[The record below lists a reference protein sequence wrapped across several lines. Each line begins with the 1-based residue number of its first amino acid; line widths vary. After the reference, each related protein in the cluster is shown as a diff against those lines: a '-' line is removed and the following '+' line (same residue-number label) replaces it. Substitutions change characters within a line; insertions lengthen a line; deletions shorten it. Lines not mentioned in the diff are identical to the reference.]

1 MGIGKRQLVLAS
13 LVVALG
19 AAVYLNWVF
28 QGEQP
33 LIATDTLTSAGELGA
48 AQLVNGK
55 GSDNNKGSNDKSS
68 SATSSE
74 APTSSESV
82 KTAAKVDEYFTEAKL
97 SRQKARDSS
106 VEMLQKVL
114 TDASANDA
122 AKKESV
128 EQAAVI
134 AQNIIQESNIESL
147 IKAKGFA
154 DCVVFIQQN
163 ECSVV
168 VRSDGL
174 LPNEAI
180 AIKDIIG
187 GQAKIAY
194 DKIKIIEA
202 K

>member
-28 QGEQP
+28 QGEGP
-33 LIATDTLTSAGELGA
+33 LIATDTLTSGAELGA

-55 GSDNNKGSNDKSS
+55 GSSSTPETSS
-68 SATSSE
+68 SASSTSSKAVE
-74 APTSSESV
+74 
-82 KTAAKVDEYFTEAKL
+82 TAAKVDEYFTEAKL
-97 SRQKARDSS
+97 SRQKAWDGS

-114 TDASANDA
+114 QDASTNDTV
-122 AKKESV
+122 KKESL
-128 EQAAVI
+128 EKAAEI
-134 AQNIIQESNIESL
+134 AQNIVQESNIESL
-147 IKAKGFA
+147 IKAKGFS
-154 DCVVFIQQN
+154 DCVVFLQN
-163 ECSVV
+163 SECSVV

-187 GQAKIAY
+187 GQSGVAY
-194 DKIKIIEA
+194 DKIKIVEA

>member
-28 QGEQP
+28 QGEGP
-33 LIATDTLTSAGELGA
+33 LIATDTLTSGAELWA

-55 GSDNNKGSNDKSS
+55 GSSSTPETSS
-68 SATSSE
+68 SASSTSSKAVE
-74 APTSSESV
+74 
-82 KTAAKVDEYFTEAKL
+82 TAAKVDEYFTEAKL
-97 SRQKARDSS
+97 SRQKARDAS

-114 TDASANDA
+114 QDASTNDTV
-122 AKKESV
+122 KKESL
-128 EQAAVI
+128 EKAAEI
-134 AQNIIQESNIESL
+134 AQNIVQESNIESL
-147 IKAKGFA
+147 IKAKGFS
-154 DCVVFIQQN
+154 DCVVFLQN
-163 ECSVV
+163 SECSVV

-187 GQAKIAY
+187 GQSGVAY
-194 DKIKIIEA
+194 DKIKIVEA

>member
-28 QGEQP
+28 QGEGP
-33 LIATDTLTSAGELGA
+33 LIATDTLTSGAELGA

-55 GSDNNKGSNDKSS
+55 GSSSTAEKPAASS
-68 SATSSE
+68 SVSSTSSKAVE
-74 APTSSESV
+74 
-82 KTAAKVDEYFTEAKL
+82 TAAKVDEYFTEAKL
-97 SRQKARDSS
+97 SRQKARDAS

-114 TDASANDA
+114 QDATASDTV
-122 AKKESV
+122 KKESL
-128 EQAAVI
+128 EKAADI
-134 AQNIIQESNIESL
+134 AQNIVQESNIESL
-147 IKAKGFA
+147 IKAKGFS
-154 DCVVFIQQN
+154 DCVVFLQN
-163 ECSVV
+163 SECSIV

-187 GQAKIAY
+187 GQAGIAY
-194 DKIKIIEA
+194 DKIKIVEA

>member
-28 QGEQP
+28 QGDGP
-33 LIATDTLTSAGELGA
+33 LIATDTLTSGGELGA

-55 GSDNNKGSNDKSS
+55 GSSAPDSS
-68 SATSSE
+68 SAPSASSQTTSS
-74 APTSSESV
+74 ASSQAVE
-82 KTAAKVDEYFTEAKL
+82 TAAKVDEYFTEAKL

-106 VEMLQKVL
+106 IELLQKVL
-114 TDASANDA
+114 EDASANDA

-128 EQAAVI
+128 EKAATI
-134 AQNIIQESNIESL
+134 AQNVVQESNIESL

-154 DCVVFIQQN
+154 DCVVFLQN
-163 ECSVV
+163 SECSIV

-180 AIKDIIG
+180 AIKDIIS
-187 GQAKIAY
+187 GQSGVAY
-194 DKIKIIEA
+194 DKIKIVEA

>member
-28 QGEQP
+28 QGEEP

-55 GSDNNKGSNDKSS
+55 GSDNQS
-68 SATSSE
+68 SAPSTSSE
-74 APTSSESV
+74 ASKAPDSSESV
-82 KTAAKVDEYFTEAKL
+82 PTAAKVDEYFTEAKL
-97 SRQKARDSS
+97 SRQKARDAS
-106 VEMLQKVL
+106 VDMLEKVL
-114 TDASANDA
+114 SDASANDA

-128 EQAAVI
+128 EQAAQI

-154 DCVVFIQQN
+154 DCVVFIQKD

-187 GQAKIAY
+187 GQAGIAY

>member
-28 QGEQP
+28 QGEGP
-33 LIATDTLTSAGELGA
+33 LIATDTLTSGAELGA

-55 GSDNNKGSNDKSS
+55 GSSSTPETSS
-68 SATSSE
+68 SASSTSSKAVE
-74 APTSSESV
+74 
-82 KTAAKVDEYFTEAKL
+82 TAAKVDEYFTEAKL

-114 TDASANDA
+114 QDVSTNDTV
-122 AKKESV
+122 KKESL
-128 EQAAVI
+128 EKAAEI
-134 AQNIIQESNIESL
+134 AQNIVQESNIESL
-147 IKAKGFA
+147 IKAKGFS
-154 DCVVFIQQN
+154 DCVVFLQN
-163 ECSVV
+163 SECSVV

-187 GQAKIAY
+187 GQSGVAY
-194 DKIKIIEA
+194 DKIKIVEA

>member
-28 QGEQP
+28 QGEGP
-33 LIATDTLTSAGELGA
+33 LIATDTLTSGAELGA

-55 GSDNNKGSNDKSS
+55 GSSSTPETSS
-68 SATSSE
+68 SASSTSSKAVE
-74 APTSSESV
+74 
-82 KTAAKVDEYFTEAKL
+82 TAAKVDEYFTEAKL
-97 SRQKARDSS
+97 SRQKARDAS

-114 TDASANDA
+114 QDASTNDTV
-122 AKKESV
+122 KKESL
-128 EQAAVI
+128 EKAAEI
-134 AQNIIQESNIESL
+134 AQNIVQESNIESL
-147 IKAKGFA
+147 IKAKGFS
-154 DCVVFIQQN
+154 DCVVFLQN
-163 ECSVV
+163 SECSVV

-187 GQAKIAY
+187 GQSGVAY
-194 DKIKIIEA
+194 DKIKIVEA

>member
-28 QGEQP
+28 QGEGP
-33 LIATDTLTSAGELGA
+33 LIATDTLTSGAELGA

-55 GSDNNKGSNDKSS
+55 GSSSTPETSS
-68 SATSSE
+68 STSSKAVE
-74 APTSSESV
+74 
-82 KTAAKVDEYFTEAKL
+82 TAAKVDEYFTEAKL
-97 SRQKARDSS
+97 SRQKARDAS

-114 TDASANDA
+114 QDASTNDTV
-122 AKKESV
+122 KKESL
-128 EQAAVI
+128 EKAAEI
-134 AQNIIQESNIESL
+134 AQNIVQESNIESL
-147 IKAKGFA
+147 IKAKGFS
-154 DCVVFIQQN
+154 DCVVFLQN
-163 ECSVV
+163 SECSVV

-187 GQAKIAY
+187 GQSGVAY
-194 DKIKIIEA
+194 DKIKIVEA

>member
-28 QGEQP
+28 QGEEP

-55 GSDNNKGSNDKSS
+55 EGSENQS
-68 SATSSE
+68 SAPSSE
-74 APTSSESV
+74 ASKAPASSESV
-82 KTAAKVDEYFTEAKL
+82 PTAAKVDEYFTEAKL

-128 EQAAVI
+128 EQAAEI

-154 DCVVFIQQN
+154 DCVVFIQKD

-187 GQAKIAY
+187 GQAGIAY

>member
-28 QGEQP
+28 QGDGP
-33 LIATDTLTSAGELGA
+33 LIATDTLTSGGELGA

-55 GSDNNKGSNDKSS
+55 GSRAPSS
-68 SATSSE
+68 SAPSASSQS
-74 APTSSESV
+74 ASSASSQAVE
-82 KTAAKVDEYFTEAKL
+82 TAAKVDEYFSEAKL

-106 VEMLQKVL
+106 IELLQKVL
-114 TDASANDA
+114 EDASASDT

-128 EQAAVI
+128 DKAATI
-134 AQNIIQESNIESL
+134 AQNVVQESNIESL

-154 DCVVFIQQN
+154 DCVVFLQN
-163 ECSVV
+163 SECSVV

-180 AIKDIIG
+180 AIKDIIS
-187 GQAKIAY
+187 GQSGVAY
-194 DKIKIIEA
+194 DKIKIVEA

>member
-28 QGEQP
+28 QGEGP
-33 LIATDTLTSAGELGA
+33 LIATDTLTSGAELGA

-55 GSDNNKGSNDKSS
+55 GSSSTPETSS
-68 SATSSE
+68 SASSTSSKAVE
-74 APTSSESV
+74 
-82 KTAAKVDEYFTEAKL
+82 TAAKVDEYFTEAKL

-114 TDASANDA
+114 QDASSTDAV
-122 AKKESV
+122 KKESL
-128 EQAAVI
+128 EKAAEI
-134 AQNIIQESNIESL
+134 AQNIVQESNIESL
-147 IKAKGFA
+147 IKAKGFS
-154 DCVVFIQQN
+154 DCVVFLQN
-163 ECSVV
+163 SECSVV

-187 GQAKIAY
+187 GQSGVAY
-194 DKIKIIEA
+194 DKIKIVEA

>member
-28 QGEQP
+28 QGDGP
-33 LIATDTLTSAGELGA
+33 LIATDTLTSGAELGA

-55 GSDNNKGSNDKSS
+55 GSSSTPETSS
-68 SATSSE
+68 SASSTSSKAVE
-74 APTSSESV
+74 
-82 KTAAKVDEYFTEAKL
+82 TAAKVDEYFTEAKL

-114 TDASANDA
+114 ENASSNDA

-128 EQAAVI
+128 EKAAEI

-147 IKAKGFA
+147 IKAKGFS
-154 DCVVFIQQN
+154 DCVVFLQN
-163 ECSVV
+163 SECSVV

-187 GQAKIAY
+187 GQAGIAY
-194 DKIKIIEA
+194 DKIKIVEA

>member
-28 QGEQP
+28 QGGEP
-33 LIATDTLTSAGELGA
+33 LIATDTLTSGAELGA

-55 GSDNNKGSNDKSS
+55 GSSTPQTSS
-68 SATSSE
+68 SAPSASSKAVE
-74 APTSSESV
+74 
-82 KTAAKVDEYFTEAKL
+82 TAAKVDEYFTEAKL
-97 SRQKARDSS
+97 SRQKARDAS

-114 TDASANDA
+114 QDASANDTV
-122 AKKESV
+122 KKESL
-128 EQAAVI
+128 EKAAEI
-134 AQNIIQESNIESL
+134 AQNIVQESNIESL
-147 IKAKGFA
+147 IKAKGFS
-154 DCVVFIQQN
+154 DCVVFLQN
-163 ECSVV
+163 SECSVV

-187 GQAKIAY
+187 GQLSLIH
-194 DKIKIIEA
+194 I
-202 K
+202 

>member
-28 QGEQP
+28 QGEEP

-55 GSDNNKGSNDKSS
+55 EGSENQS
-68 SATSSE
+68 SAPSSE
-74 APTSSESV
+74 ASKTPASSESV
-82 KTAAKVDEYFTEAKL
+82 PTAAKVDEYFTEAKL

-128 EQAAVI
+128 EQAAEI

-154 DCVVFIQQN
+154 DCVVFIQKD

-174 LPNEAI
+174 LPNEPI

-187 GQAKIAY
+187 GQAGIAY

>member
-28 QGEQP
+28 QGEEP

-55 GSDNNKGSNDKSS
+55 EGSENQS
-68 SATSSE
+68 SAHSSE
-74 APTSSESV
+74 ASKTPASSESV
-82 KTAAKVDEYFTEAKL
+82 PTAAKVDEYFTEAKL

-128 EQAAVI
+128 EQAAEI

-154 DCVVFIQQN
+154 DCVVFIQKD

-187 GQAKIAY
+187 GQAGIAY

>member
-28 QGEQP
+28 QGGEP
-33 LIATDTLTSAGELGA
+33 LIATDTLTSGAELGA

-55 GSDNNKGSNDKSS
+55 GSSTPQTSS
-68 SATSSE
+68 SAPSASSKAVE
-74 APTSSESV
+74 
-82 KTAAKVDEYFTEAKL
+82 TAAKVDEYFTEAKL
-97 SRQKARDSS
+97 SRQKARDAS

-114 TDASANDA
+114 QDASANDTV
-122 AKKESV
+122 KKESL
-128 EQAAVI
+128 EKAAEI
-134 AQNIIQESNIESL
+134 AQNIVQESNIESL
-147 IKAKGFA
+147 IKAKGFS
-154 DCVVFIQQN
+154 DCVVFLQN
-163 ECSVV
+163 SECSVV

-174 LPNEAI
+174 LPNEGI

-187 GQAKIAY
+187 GQSGVAY
-194 DKIKIIEA
+194 DKIKIVEA

>member
-28 QGEQP
+28 QGEGP
-33 LIATDTLTSAGELGA
+33 LIATDTLTSGAELGA

-55 GSDNNKGSNDKSS
+55 GSSSTPETSS
-68 SATSSE
+68 SASSTSSKAVE
-74 APTSSESV
+74 
-82 KTAAKVDEYFTEAKL
+82 TAAKVDEYFTEAKL
-97 SRQKARDSS
+97 SRQKARDAS

-114 TDASANDA
+114 QDASTNDTV
-122 AKKESV
+122 KKESL
-128 EQAAVI
+128 EKAAEI
-134 AQNIIQESNIESL
+134 AQNIVQESNIENL
-147 IKAKGFA
+147 IKAKGFS
-154 DCVVFIQQN
+154 DCVVFLQN
-163 ECSVV
+163 SECSVV

-187 GQAKIAY
+187 GQSGVAY
-194 DKIKIIEA
+194 DKIKIVEA

>member
-28 QGEQP
+28 QGEEP
-33 LIATDTLTSAGELGA
+33 LIATDTLTSGGELGA

-55 GSDNNKGSNDKSS
+55 GSSAVSS
-68 SATSSE
+68 SAPSSAASSSSE
-74 APTSSESV
+74 AVE
-82 KTAAKVDEYFTEAKL
+82 TAAKVDEYFTEAKL
-97 SRQKARDSS
+97 SRQKSRDAS

-114 TDASANDA
+114 QDASANDA
-122 AKKESV
+122 AKKESI
-128 EQAAVI
+128 EKAADI
-134 AQNIIQESNIESL
+134 AQNIIQESNAESL

-154 DCVVFIQQN
+154 DCMVFIQN
-163 ECSVV
+163 EECRVV
-168 VRSDGL
+168 VRTEGL

-180 AIKDIIG
+180 AIKDIVG
-187 GQAKIAY
+187 GQAGIAY
-194 DKIKIIEA
+194 DKINIVEK

>member
-28 QGEQP
+28 QGEGP
-33 LIATDTLTSAGELGA
+33 LIATDTLTSGAELGA

-55 GSDNNKGSNDKSS
+55 GSSSTPETSS
-68 SATSSE
+68 SASSTSSKAVE
-74 APTSSESV
+74 
-82 KTAAKVDEYFTEAKL
+82 TAAKVDEYFTEAKL
-97 SRQKARDSS
+97 SRQKARDAS

-114 TDASANDA
+114 QDASTNDTV
-122 AKKESV
+122 KKESL
-128 EQAAVI
+128 EKAAEI
-134 AQNIIQESNIESL
+134 AQNIVQESNIESL
-147 IKAKGFA
+147 IKAKGFS
-154 DCVVFIQQN
+154 DCVVFVQN
-163 ECSVV
+163 SECSVV

-187 GQAKIAY
+187 GQSGVAY
-194 DKIKIIEA
+194 DKIKIVEA

>member
-28 QGEQP
+28 QGEGP
-33 LIATDTLTSAGELGA
+33 LIATDTLTSQAELGA

-55 GSDNNKGSNDKSS
+55 GSSSMADNTSKAPAS
-68 SATSSE
+68 SAPSASSK
-74 APTSSESV
+74 SV
-82 KTAAKVDEYFTEAKL
+82 ETAAKVDEYFTEAKL
-97 SRQKARDSS
+97 SRQKARDAS

-114 TDASANDA
+114 QDASANDSV
-122 AKKESV
+122 KKESL
-128 EQAAVI
+128 EKAAVI
-134 AQNIIQESNIESL
+134 AQNIVQESNIESL
-147 IKAKGFA
+147 IKAKGFS
-154 DCVVFIQQN
+154 DCVVFLQN
-163 ECSVV
+163 SECSVV
-168 VRSDGL
+168 VRSNGL

-187 GQAKIAY
+187 GQAGIAY
-194 DKIKIIEA
+194 DKIKIVEA

>member
-19 AAVYLNWVF
+19 AAVYLNWVV
-28 QGEQP
+28 QGGEP
-33 LIATDTLTSAGELGA
+33 LIATDTLTSGAELGA

-55 GSDNNKGSNDKSS
+55 GSSTPQTSS
-68 SATSSE
+68 SAPSASSKAVE
-74 APTSSESV
+74 
-82 KTAAKVDEYFTEAKL
+82 TAAKVDEYFTEAKL
-97 SRQKARDSS
+97 SRQKARDAS

-114 TDASANDA
+114 QDASANDTV
-122 AKKESV
+122 KKESL
-128 EQAAVI
+128 EKAAEI
-134 AQNIIQESNIESL
+134 AQNIVQESNIESL
-147 IKAKGFA
+147 IKAKGFS
-154 DCVVFIQQN
+154 DCVVFLQN
-163 ECSVV
+163 SECSVV

-187 GQAKIAY
+187 GQSGVAY
-194 DKIKIIEA
+194 DKIKIVEA